1 MIVGQKYWAN
11 RIECRYVGFMGMS
24 TRLTLFRRF
33 KNTSRINGGRN
44 NGVRQKS
51 KWLTRL
57 LYLQYPIKFEVVTF
71 IASCLYM

>member
-1 MIVGQKYWAN
+1 
-11 RIECRYVGFMGMS
+11 MGMS

-33 KNTSRINGGRN
+33 KNTSRKNGGRN

-57 LYLQYPIKFEVVTF
+57 LYLQHPIEFEVVTL
-71 IASCLYM
+71 IESCLIM